1 MTDTPWSVGEAALA
15 HILGNS
21 TQQAYAR
28 SDLYERRRVL
38 MQEWADYVTD
48 DSGGNNSLE
57 ASWTGFRHWE
67 SRVPRLGTVDIL
79 EILYGAPLKSSF
91 LRRQESRTV

>member
-1 MTDTPWSVGEAALA
+1 MEPALGSTGLAERGTVHGYRRSFKNRSMEMTDTPWAVGEAALA
-15 HILGNS
+15 HTLGSS

-38 MQEWADYVTD
+38 MQEWADYVIG

-57 ASWTGFRHWE
+57 AS
-67 SRVPRLGTVDIL
+67 
-79 EILYGAPLKSSF
+79 
-91 LRRQESRTV
+91 